1 MEGSRRNR
9 LLLDA
14 THTGSDGFQS
24 RDRIGAAY
32 EIRTLAHY
40 LSKSSPESVTAIRN
54 LVPIRVIA
62 CTEGCLKAATAELIN
77 HGEPYRSNVRRL
89 MQQVKIDFDVLK
101 ALLEDSVTIGNIVS
115 HTFGWHDLSEINS
128 RMTTILGFDFLN
140 ALRTTTDRF
149 EVERKGAPNKPII
162 DSLDTVLS
170 DLNDALTI
178 RHALSHEV
186 AQFDHVSEPDAARF
200 LKSGEQ
206 FTNAVA
212 WLISETLEPGAPL
225 TQTDMTIEA
234 GQRAE
239 AVREEMEKALGT
251 LAEKLDDEEDKA
263 LLAQSQKAWQEYT
276 HAFCVLEGNAA
287 KGGTMSPML
296 RNRCTERMTKARLQ
310 EIQECLRWSGL
321 GGKAQRRRRPR

>member
-1 MEGSRRNR
+1 MEGSRRSR

-14 THTGSDGFQS
+14 ARSDSDGFAS

-40 LSKSSPESVTAIRN
+40 ISKSSPEAVAALRN
-54 LVPIRVIA
+54 LVPIRVVA

-77 HGEPYRSNVRRL
+77 HGEPYRSNTRRL

-115 HTFGWHDLSEINS
+115 HAFGWHDLAEINS
-128 RMTTILGFDFLN
+128 RMTTILGFEFFA

-149 EVERKGAPNKPII
+149 EVERKGAPNAPII
-162 DSLDTVLS
+162 DSLDRVLS
-170 DLNDALTI
+170 DLSDAITV
-178 RHALSHEV
+178 RHALTHEV
-186 AQFDHVSEPDAARF
+186 AQFHHVSEQDAARF
-200 LKSGEQ
+200 LKAGEQ
-206 FTNAVA
+206 FTNAVS

-234 GQRAE
+234 GKRAE
-239 AVREEMEKALGT
+239 AVREDMELALRS
-251 LAEKLDDEEDKA
+251 LDEKLDDHEDKE
-263 LLAQSQKAWQEYT
+263 LLAQSQQAWRQYT
-276 HAFCVLEGNAA
+276 RAFCELEGNAA

-296 RNRCTERMTKARLQ
+296 RNKCTERMTSARLQ
-310 EIQECLRWSGL
+310 EIQECLRWDGL
-321 GGKAQRRRRPR
+321 GGKARRFRRSR

>member
-9 LLLDA
+9 LLLDPA
-14 THTGSDGFQS
+14 RGSSDGFEAG
-24 RDRIGAAY
+24 DRIGAAY

-40 LSKSSPESVTAIRN
+40 LSKSSPESVTALRN

-62 CTEGCLKAATAELIN
+62 CMEGCLKAAAAGLIN

-101 ALLEDSVTIGNIVS
+101 ALLEDSVTIGKIVS
-115 HTFGWHDLSEINS
+115 HTFGWHDLAEINS
-128 RMTTILGFDFLN
+128 RMTTILGFDFFK

-149 EVERKGAPNKPII
+149 EVERKGAPNRPII
-162 DSLDTVLS
+162 DTLDTVLS
-170 DLNDALTI
+170 DLNDAITI

-186 AQFDHVSEPDAARF
+186 AQFEHVSEQDAARF

-206 FTNAVA
+206 FTNAVS

-234 GQRAE
+234 GKRAE
-239 AVREEMEKALGT
+239 AVREDMEQALGT
-251 LAEKLDDEEDKA
+251 LAEKLDDDEDKA
-263 LLAQSQKAWQEYT
+263 LLARSQRAWQEYAQ
-276 HAFCVLEGNAA
+276 AFCELEGNAA

-296 RNRCTERMTKARLQ
+296 RNKCTERMTGTRLQ

-321 GGKAQRRRRPR
+321 AGKRQRRRRPR